1 MAKYTDNICGYLDI
15 LDDEFA
21 FNIVDQQVTL
31 LPAEKD
37 HIQKNDAV
45 NRIRNN
51 YHELPDYFIGTDDH
65 YYKIAIFKNQNKTI
79 SPILLSYPS
88 FHFAT
93 PLIIK
98 AAGNAQG
105 LYDKMTEPWHKFHVI
120 NFYGGNINSI
130 YDPAVSIIQ
139 PTWEEVSSPSGIRD
153 IKFRAY
159 EDFTKSINC
168 EIDGEKFDF
177 FITVTQK
184 GDGNDSEKMG
194 SYNLGERNA
203 CIRLVFEKPQDFDTF
218 PKYFNII
225 QKLVA
230 ILTKQNN
237 VTFRAYLCQKR
248 PNEKLLYPTAVCYT
262 FERYEDFSKRGPD
275 KVVPIETIL
284 TYIPELINRIS
295 SDFYAPLL
303 ALLPDSNKEAKRISI
318 TNVQDLCTALEVV
331 YGWNHEN
338 RKKDQLIEEL
348 KSDIKKTIREFTKRH
363 HDEINISLQ
372 TNISSS
378 FEYLNYTLRGKIHT
392 LYMEN
397 KEIIDEITHKWGL
410 PDLSFD
416 EISKF
421 VKLRNNKTHSGIID
435 WGNAAQVYEPLFGL
449 TYTCF
454 YRETGIPDD
463 SINIMIHNFF

>member
-130 YDPAVSIIQ
+130 YNPAVSIIQ
-139 PTWEEVSSPSGIRD
+139 PSWEEVASSAGIRD
-153 IKFRAY
+153 IKFRLY
-159 EDFTKSINC
+159 EEYTKSINC
-168 EIDGEKFDF
+168 EIDGEKFEF
-177 FITVTQK
+177 CITVTQK
-184 GDGNDSEKMG
+184 GDRNDPEKMG
-194 SYNLGERNA
+194 AYNLGERNA
-203 CIRLVFEKPQDFDTF
+203 CIRLVFKKPQDFDTF

-237 VTFRAYLCQKR
+237 VTFNAYLCQKR
-248 PNEKLLYPTAVCYT
+248 PDDILLYPTA
-262 FERYEDFSKRGPD
+262 
-275 KVVPIETIL
+275 
-284 TYIPELINRIS
+284 IPR
-295 SDFYAPLL
+295 
-303 ALLPDSNKEAKRISI
+303 EAKI
-318 TNVQDLCTALEVV
+318 T
-331 YGWNHEN
+331 
-338 RKKDQLIEEL
+338 
-348 KSDIKKTIREFTKRH
+348 
-363 HDEINISLQ
+363 
-372 TNISSS
+372 
-378 FEYLNYTLRGKIHT
+378 
-392 LYMEN
+392 
-397 KEIIDEITHKWGL
+397 
-410 PDLSFD
+410 
-416 EISKF
+416 
-421 VKLRNNKTHSGIID
+421 SG
-435 WGNAAQVYEPLFGL
+435 
-449 TYTCF
+449 
-454 YRETGIPDD
+454 
-463 SINIMIHNFF
+463 